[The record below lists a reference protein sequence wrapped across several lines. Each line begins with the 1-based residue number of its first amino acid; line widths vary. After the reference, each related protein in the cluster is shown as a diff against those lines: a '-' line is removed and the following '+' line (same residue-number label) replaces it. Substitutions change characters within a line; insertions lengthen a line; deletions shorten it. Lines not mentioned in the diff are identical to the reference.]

1 MIDVSTTY
9 MGIKLANPIVV
20 GASGLTGTLE
30 GVVKAA
36 EAGAGAIVLKSLF
49 EEQILAEL
57 GAEEEGIDISSSPEA
72 DAFLTRTA
80 WEEGTERYIDL
91 VRKSKESVSGTPVF
105 ASINC
110 VGKGNWA
117 SFASRIEEAGAD
129 GIELN
134 IAFLPANVSIGS
146 RDIEERVLSTVK
158 EARRATRLPIQVKLG
173 QNYSSLPSLAK
184 AISKEGANA
193 LVLFNRFYKLD
204 IDIASLK
211 LTRAQPQSSADEYHE
226 SLRWIAL
233 LYQRAGLELTG
244 GTGIHSAETAVKFF
258 LAGATTIQVCSAIYK
273 NGWKVIGTLVEDL
286 CNILDSIGFSSLDSL
301 RGKLS
306 AQSSANPEHY
316 MRMQYIKALTGIS

>member
-1 MIDVSTTY
+1 MIDISTTY

-20 GASGLTGTLE
+20 GASGLTGTVE
-30 GVVKAA
+30 GVKKAA
-36 EAGAGAIVLKSLF
+36 EAGVGAIVLKSLF

-57 GAEEEGIDISSSPEA
+57 GAEEKGIDLSSYPEA
-72 DAFLTRTA
+72 GAFLARTG
-80 WEEGTERYIDL
+80 WEEGTERYVDL
-91 VRKSKESVSGTPVF
+91 VKNSKESVGDTPVF

-134 IAFLPANVSIGS
+134 IAYLPANVSIGS

-158 EARRATRLPIQVKLG
+158 ETRHATRLPLQIKLG
-173 QNYSSLPSLAK
+173 QNYSSLPNLAK
-184 AISKEGANA
+184 ALSREGANA

-204 IDIASLK
+204 IDIAGLK
-211 LTRAQPQSSADEYHE
+211 LTRALPQSSADEYHE
-226 SLRWIAL
+226 SLRWISL

-258 LAGATTIQVCSAIYK
+258 LAGATTVQVCSAIYK
-273 NGWKVIGTLVEDL
+273 NGWNVIGTLIEDL
-286 CNILDSIGFSSLDSL
+286 GNILDSIGFSSLDSL

-306 AQSSANPEHY
+306 AQNSANPEEY